1 MNATMREEP
10 YEDPNINPDFV
21 RTERQFAKASNRIQM
36 QRKIEREAKEANQM
50 FDRNLKANRG
60 SQREFNNLNNN

>member
-1 MNATMREEP
+1 MRDEP

-50 FDRNLKANRG
+50 FDRNLKANKG
-60 SQREFNNLNNN
+60 S